1 MTTSHTLYRFFDAE
15 GRLLYVGR
23 TINPGRRWREHER
36 HADWFADVATATRV
50 AYPDADDLADA
61 EIAAIQT
68 ERPLHNV
75 AHAVREKRA
84 RAESV
89 AEPVTKLLYTLDD
102 LAETAGQDRGVVED
116 LVRVGEIE
124 SVTIGRRRLV
134 PAEALTDYV
143 ERLRAA
149 S

>member
-1 MTTSHTLYRFFDAE
+1 
-15 GRLLYVGR
+15 
-23 TINPGRRWREHER
+23 
-36 HADWFADVATATRV
+36 
-50 AYPDADDLADA
+50 
-61 EIAAIQT
+61 
-68 ERPLHNV
+68 
-75 AHAVREKRA
+75 
-84 RAESV
+84 
-89 AEPVTKLLYTLDD
+89 
-102 LAETAGQDRGVVED
+102 VVED